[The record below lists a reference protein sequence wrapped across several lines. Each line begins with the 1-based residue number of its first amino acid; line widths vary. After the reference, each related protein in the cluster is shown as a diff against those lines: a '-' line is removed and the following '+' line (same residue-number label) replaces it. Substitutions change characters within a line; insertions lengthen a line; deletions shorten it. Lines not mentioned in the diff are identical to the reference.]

1 MGKILEEKQLSVKG
15 GAHEGS
21 RTQPLLTYS
30 QTFPDP
36 MKDCKN
42 DGRVGVIRSA
52 HIRTTGAEGVVEVE
66 ESSDVASNLPT
77 IKNRQY

>member
-1 MGKILEEKQLSVKG
+1 MM
-15 GAHEGS
+15 EG
-21 RTQPLLTYS
+21 
-30 QTFPDP
+30 
-36 MKDCKN
+36 
-42 DGRVGVIRSA
+42 VGVIRSA